1 MAQQDAIEH
10 LETFGY
16 CLIED
21 AIPTAQADAMSVLA
35 YVLIPSTSRV
45 ARIWTVRFGIY
56 LTPSDTILTSDFYN
70 EFAPLLEPFPQ
81 DGVFIVGSFRLR
93 TCRL

>member
-21 AIPTAQADAMSVLA
+21 AISADTSGRDGREVFPTS
-35 YVLIPSTSRV
+35 P
-45 ARIWTVRFGIY
+45 
-56 LTPSDTILTSDFYN
+56 
-70 EFAPLLEPFPQ
+70 
-81 DGVFIVGSFRLR
+81 
-93 TCRL
+93 

>member
-45 ARIWTVRFGIY
+45 ARIWTV
-56 LTPSDTILTSDFYN
+56 
-70 EFAPLLEPFPQ
+70 
-81 DGVFIVGSFRLR
+81 
-93 TCRL
+93 